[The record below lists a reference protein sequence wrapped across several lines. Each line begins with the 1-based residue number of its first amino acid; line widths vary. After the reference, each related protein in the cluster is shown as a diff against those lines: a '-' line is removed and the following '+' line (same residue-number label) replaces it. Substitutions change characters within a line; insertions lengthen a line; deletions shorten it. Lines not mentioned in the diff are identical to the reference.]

1 MLMGPCM
8 SGIEHI
14 ELLFHRALSQHS
26 RGSVTTKKSQQPSDC
41 WRRLRSGKARLDR
54 AIQLYEWA
62 LERLKRIGKNAPAR
76 LVFDTKAGLATIL
89 TNLKRKLPEARMLFE
104 EAVDLAGREATI
116 PKTQLAATA
125 AHFAWIP
132 DVRGEFSRG
141 RSAVAESPGDRRIRE
156 DFGKRTRCTV

>member
-1 MLMGPCM
+1 
-8 SGIEHI
+8 
-14 ELLFHRALSQHS
+14 
-26 RGSVTTKKSQQPSDC
+26 
-41 WRRLRSGKARLDR
+41 LDR

-116 PKTQLAATA
+116 PKTKLAATLA
-125 AHFAWIP
+125 YFAWIP
-132 DVRGEFSRG
+132 MYAGNSREAEALWLKALATGRQEDPGGFWEADALYGLMSLHGEGGDYAAAQEFARQGFVLHVQARLPANCFG
-141 RSAVAESPGDRRIRE
+141 RD
-156 DFGKRTRCTV
+156 TWL